1 MSNLVRMLRVGDSL
15 SFDGGRIVLS
25 LEDKSGRTARLR
37 LAIQKDVVI
46 DKPRV
51 AANDEPPRAAD
62 APIPT
67 PRAAAG

>member
-1 MSNLVRMLRVGDSL
+1 MTNLFRMLRVGDSL

-37 LAIQKDVVI
+37 LAIHKDVVI

-51 AANDEPPRAAD
+51 AVNDERLAHELGART
-62 APIPT
+62 A
-67 PRAAAG
+67 

>member
-37 LAIQKDVVI
+37 LELHKDVVI
-46 DKPRV
+46 DKSRT
-51 AANDEPPRAAD
+51 AANDEPARISPVRVQ
-62 APIPT
+62 
-67 PRAAAG
+67 AG